1 MKNIVLYYSRTRKTA
16 GAAKTLADEISA
28 DIIEIEDLKSRLGAL
43 NYISASMDAVREIK
57 TNIKPD
63 MVDLSNYSLIYIG
76 TPVWAGKPAPAIIT
90 AIDKY
95 DFQGKDVILFATL
108 GGSGGKKT
116 IKRMEEKIEAR
127 GGRLITSFLIK
138 TAGKKMYEIREEV
151 KNKVEEMDLRIYGV

>member
-1 MKNIVLYYSRTRKTA
+1 MESAILYYSRTGKTSV
-16 GAAKTLADEISA
+16 AAKALANEVSGDL
-28 DIIEIEDLKSRLGAL
+28 IEIRDLKNRTGIIGWIRA
-43 NYISASMDAVREIK
+43 AMDARGVK
-57 TNIKPD
+57 TTQIEPD
-63 MVDLSNYSLIYIG
+63 TLDTSNYDALYIG

-95 DFQGKDVILFATL
+95 NFQGKDVILFATL

-127 GGRLITSFLIK
+127 GGRIVTSFLIK

-151 KNKVEEMDLRIYGV
+151 KNKVEEMDLKIYGV